1 MMWLI
6 GIGGSI
12 GAGARFILG
21 NRINKKTNT
30 FFPIATWIINILGS
44 LLLGLLVNLHNAGV
58 LGTSG
63 YYLLG
68 IGFCGAFTTFSTFT
82 NEVLLLFIERRA
94 RLALFYIISSVM
106 FAFLGAFLGLRIQI

>member
-21 NRINKKTNT
+21 NTINKKTNT
-30 FFPIATWIINILGS
+30 LFPIATWIINILGS
-44 LLLGLLVNLHNAGV
+44 FLLGLLVNLHNAGV
-58 LGTSG
+58 LGNSG
-63 YYLLG
+63 YYIFG

-82 NEVLLLFIERRA
+82 NEVVLLFIERRA
-94 RLALFYIISSVM
+94 GLALFYIICSVLV
-106 FAFLGAFLGLRIQI
+106 AFIGAFLGLRI